1 MSIVRGRTLS
11 DAESAEART
20 LVTKELARLD
30 SYSFWV
36 VPTDPELAGDL
47 VVAGTTGVFLI
58 AACGREGHLKPGR
71 RPTVGDA
78 AIRVRPLRGA
88 AKRLGGRLSEAS
100 VFAPVQPVM
109 VVTHATAGPP
119 TSVSGVRFVHLR
131 DIVRDLTG
139 RSSAL
144 SRSRAQRAA
153 RVLGMQLA
161 GDQSRHFT
169 AHR

>member
-1 MSIVRGRTLS
+1 MPIVRGKTAS

-20 LVTKELARLD
+20 LVTKELGRLD
-30 SYSFWV
+30 AYSFWV
-36 VPTDPELAGDL
+36 VPAQPGPAGDL

-78 AIRVRPLRGA
+78 AIRVRPLRAA
-88 AKRLGGRLSEAS
+88 AKRLGGRLSQAS

-109 VVTHATAGPP
+109 VVTHASAGPP

-131 DIVRDLTG
+131 DVVRDLTG
-139 RSSAL
+139 RTSEL
-144 SRSRAQRAA
+144 SRGRAQRAA

-169 AHR
+169 FHG